1 MEENQNLEKENDA
14 ETKETTDYE
23 ELAQSLVLNIT
34 DHAYERYVERVKGRK
49 TPQEILNIIRDNK
62 EKFTKELKFLYLSSE
77 TIYHGAIGGNK
88 NNNTDVL
95 ANPDGWLLIYDRD
108 KKNLVTL
115 YKIELGTGDPDFDR
129 QYVKLAL
136 AQIAELKKKSQEA
149 VAERKKVDDEIDF
162 KIMETQER
170 INQLKAIID
179 NEQKIIDGLRL
190 VKTGNKSK
198 EQQAF
203 YDYRNAVEAYGAK
216 DKFVISSN

>member
-1 MEENQNLEKENDA
+1 MEENLEKEENVV
-14 ETKETTDYE
+14 EESTTDYE
-23 ELAQSLVLNIT
+23 ELAHALVLNIT
-34 DHAYERYVERVKGRK
+34 DHAYERYAERVKGRK
-49 TPQEILNIIRDNK
+49 TPQEISIIVRDNK

-88 NNNTDVL
+88 NNNTDVM

-136 AQIAELKKKSQEA
+136 AQIAKLKEKSQEA
-149 VAERKKVDDEIDF
+149 IAERKKADDDIDY
-162 KIMETQER
+162 KILEAQEH

-179 NEQKIIDGLRL
+179 NEQKLIDGLKL
-190 VKTGNKSK
+190 VKNGNKTK

>member
-1 MEENQNLEKENDA
+1 MEENIEKENVVEVEA
-14 ETKETTDYE
+14 STTNYE
-23 ELAQSLVLNIT
+23 ELAQTLVLNIT
-34 DHAYERYVERVKGRK
+34 DHAYERYAERVKGRK
-49 TPQEILNIIRDNK
+49 TPQEISAIIRDNK

-77 TIYHGAIGGNK
+77 IIYHGAIGGNK
-88 NNNTDVL
+88 NNNTDVM
-95 ANPDGWLLIYDRD
+95 ANPDGWMLIYDRD

-149 VAERKKVDDEIDF
+149 VAERKKSDEDIDF
-162 KIMETQER
+162 KIMELQDH
-170 INQLKAIID
+170 INQLKTIME
-179 NEQKIIDGLRL
+179 NEQKIIDGLKL
-190 VKTGNKSK
+190 IKSGNKSK